1 MATIRQRNG
10 KWQVQ
15 VRRQG
20 MPTASR
26 TFVLKADAW
35 KWAKQAEAEA
45 DRYGIVDRTVLH
57 KLTVSALFIRFRDE
71 VCPSRKGGANGA
83 IIINAFLRSELAAR
97 KLSDLTPGDFSN
109 YRDARL
115 TSVQPSTINRELGL
129 LQRIFEL
136 AISEWKIP
144 LSDNPIRTIFKPR
157 NGPPRE
163 RRLTETEWNCI
174 VRASNQSRN
183 QLLLPLVRFALAT
196 GMRRGELLNARWGD
210 INWKADTL
218 RIPLTKTGEPRTIPL
233 SLEARLVLAKLAYDW
248 CDEAR
253 IIPLSEEAVKLGW
266 KRLVKRA
273 GIEDLHFHDL
283 RHEAISHFFEYGLS
297 IPEVVLISG
306 HKDPR
311 MLFRYTHL
319 KAEIIGSKL
328 ATIMAEARA
337 K

>member
-1 MATIRQRNG
+1 
-10 KWQVQ
+10 
-15 VRRQG
+15 
-20 MPTASR
+20 MPTISR
-26 TFVLKADAW
+26 TFALKADAVR
-35 KWAKQAEAEA
+35 WAKQTEAE
-45 DRYGIVDRTVLH
+45 VDREGTIPDRSILRRTTV
-57 KLTVSALFIRFRDE
+57 ADLFTRFRDE
-71 VCPSRKGGANGA
+71 MCPSRPGRDNET
-83 IIINAFLRSELAAR
+83 IVINAFLRRELAHKRLA
-97 KLSDLTPGDFSN
+97 DLTSVDFSN
-109 YRDARL
+109 YRDQRL
-115 TSVQPSTINRELGL
+115 KDVKAGTINRELGL
-129 LQRIFEL
+129 FQRVFEIG
-136 AISEWKIP
+136 ATEWKMP
-144 LSDNPIRTIFKPR
+144 LANPIKAIRKPKADR
-157 NGPPRE
+157 PRE
-163 RRLTETEWNCI
+163 RRLNTGEWDKLLE
-174 VRASNQSRN
+174 ASRRSRN
-183 QLLLPLVRFALAT
+183 RLLLPLVRFALAT

-210 INWKADTL
+210 INWKTDTL

-283 RHEAISHFFEYGLS
+283 RHEAISRFFEYGLS
-297 IPEVVLISG
+297 IPEVALISG